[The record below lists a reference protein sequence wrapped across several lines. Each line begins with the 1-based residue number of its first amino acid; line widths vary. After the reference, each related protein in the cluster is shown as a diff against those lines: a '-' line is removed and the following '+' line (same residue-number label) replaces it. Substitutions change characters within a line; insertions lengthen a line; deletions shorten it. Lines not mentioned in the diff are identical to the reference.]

1 MCSSDLGARVELT
14 AGGVTQYRFVMPTR
28 SFMSQ
33 VEMPVTFGLG
43 QLDAVERLTIIWPDA
58 TRQEI
63 LSPRVDQLI
72 ELSKSP

>member
-1 MCSSDLGARVELT
+1 
-14 AGGVTQYRFVMPTR
+14 MPTR